1 MKTGTKRETSRLAL
15 AASSQD
21 RLTPIVHRSRR
32 SVQTICISHGGVS
45 TRSALHY
52 DGHLGNN
59 TEYVTMES
67 CCIVI
72 QVAGIVASP
81 LPADPPVTRRRTFN
95 TRWPH
100 RSGWTILG
108 VHIVASCEGVC
119 ALELSIGQQL
129 SRCGGSP
136 SKRSQALEGVRIG
149 HPGVHPGC
157 LLFDRATALSAIMVD
172 GDLLAAAAVCTA

>member
-1 MKTGTKRETSRLAL
+1 MKTGTKRETSILAL

-45 TRSALHY
+45 TWSALLY

-59 TEYVTMES
+59 TEDVTMKS

-81 LPADPPVTRRRTFN
+81 LPDDPPVTRRRTFN

-100 RSGWTILG
+100 RSGWSILG
-108 VHIVASCEGVC
+108 VHIVSSCEGVC

-129 SRCGGSP
+129 NRCGVLHP
-136 SKRSQALEGVRIG
+136 SVLKRWSALGLDTLKCI
-149 HPGVHPGC
+149 
-157 LLFDRATALSAIMVD
+157 RAASWSTEQPHFQRLWS
-172 GDLLAAAAVCTA
+172 TEFSYQ